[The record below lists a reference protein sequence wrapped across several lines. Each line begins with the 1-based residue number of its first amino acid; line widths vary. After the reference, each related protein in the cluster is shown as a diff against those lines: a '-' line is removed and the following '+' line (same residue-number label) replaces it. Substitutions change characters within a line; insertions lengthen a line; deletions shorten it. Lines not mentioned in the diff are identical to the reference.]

1 MIIRCDASQLE
12 QVVPLFDAY
21 RQFYRRSGDI
31 DGARRFLQD
40 RLSRG
45 ESVMFAA
52 LNGARK
58 FVGFTQL
65 YPLFSSVSMRPMWL
79 LNDLFVIPECRRS
92 GWGRAL
98 LDAARDWARQ
108 SDARGVMLETEAANT
123 DAQRLYES
131 TGYRRNTNFFYELEV

>member
-1 MIIRCDASQLE
+1 MIIRCDTHHVE
-12 QVVPLFDAY
+12 QIVPLFDAY
-21 RQFYRRSGDI
+21 RQFYRRSEDI
-31 DGARRFLQD
+31 EGARRFLRD

-45 ESVMFAA
+45 ESVVFAA
-52 LNGARK
+52 LNDVK
-58 FVGFTQL
+58 TFVGFTQL
-65 YPLFSSVSMRPMWL
+65 YPLFSSVSMRSTWL

-108 SDARGVMLETEAANT
+108 SGARSVMLETEAANT

-131 TGYRRNTNFFYELEV
+131 VGYRRITNFFYELEV